1 MAEFRL
7 EDLELLIAERANA
20 RSDSSY
26 TRTLLDAGPQ
36 EIGKKLGEEAIETII
51 AALGKDQKAVMR
63 ESADLIYHLLVLLNS
78 WGVPLSDVVA
88 ELGRRT
94 GKSGLAEKAERNAS

>member
-1 MAEFRL
+1 MRVAIHRTH
-7 EDLELLIAERANA
+7 ANCWMPVRRKSA
-20 RSDSSY
+20 
-26 TRTLLDAGPQ
+26 
-36 EIGKKLGEEAIETII
+36 KKLGEEAIETII

-63 ESADLIYHLLVLLNS
+63 ESADLVYHLLVLLNS

-94 GKSGLAEKAERNAS
+94 GKSGLAEKAERSAS